1 MTYEPQGVFAEG
13 RTFDF
18 GQEEGIVTLEHAK
31 SERIKKPKGGGSS
44 KCEGCGNSFTVTRGA
59 VGKFCSHDCMHQSR
73 IESRPVGFDCSRCLA
88 SVGIGMNVASRLLG
102 VTKGSIH
109 RSWRKEGIR
118 AQLPK
123 GVDSW
128 MQYRVRS
135 ESSVCGWWGNAETA
149 AMWMTQHKEAFP
161 DWGSLFKRPMTSEQ
175 KQKLKDKYH
184 NLSDEIKK
192 TRNKRLYD
200 LRKAKCEIDPIAKDK
215 RKKYEAEW
223 KKKNPKKTRAYRKK
237 AVAKRK
243 IVDPGFKVQCN
254 LRHRLKE
261 IMGKVRKGG
270 TEHRNNLTG
279 CSTKQLAMHLEST
292 FKRGITWDNYGTR
305 WHVDH
310 IIPCAAFDH
319 TDEKQRA
326 QCWHWTNLRALDA
339 KKNMEKNDTITEPQ
353 MSLLLCVS
361 H

>member
-18 GQEEGIVTLEHAK
+18 GQEEGIFTPQYAK
-31 SERIKKPKGGGSS
+31 SKRGPKPKGSRFS
-44 KCEGCGNSFTVTRGA
+44 KCEGCGNSFTITRGA
-59 VGKFCSHDCMHQSR
+59 VGKYCSQDCMYQSR

-88 SVGIGMNVASRLLG
+88 SVGIGMNAASRLLG
-102 VTKGSIH
+102 VNKGVIQ

-128 MQYRVRS
+128 LQHAKRGGAFRADPF
-135 ESSVCGWWGNAETA
+135 EKQWWGDNGKE
-149 AMWMTQHKEAFP
+149 WMSGYTPRFP
-161 DWGSLFKRPMTSEQ
+161 DWSLVSNRRYLSFQQRDKREALSEDEKKQ
-175 KQKLKDKYH
+175 RRREYSKTWRNRNPDKQKGY
-184 NLSDEIKK
+184 NRASV
-192 TRNKRLYD
+192 RKRKL
-200 LRKAKCEIDPIAKDK
+200 IDP
-215 RKKYEAEW
+215 
-223 KKKNPKKTRAYRKK
+223 
-237 AVAKRK
+237 V
-243 IVDPGFKVQCN
+243 FKVKDN
-254 LRHRLKE
+254 LRHRLKK
-261 IMGKVRKGG
+261 IMGKVKRGG

-279 CSTKQLAMHLEST
+279 CSTKQLAAHLEAT
-292 FKRGITWDNYGTR
+292 FKRGMTWNNYGTL

-310 IIPCAAFDH
+310 IIPCASFDH

-339 KKNMEKNDTITEPQ
+339 KKNREKSDIITEPQ
-353 MSLLLCVS
+353 MSLLLCAT